1 VLTGAALSTSATT
14 TALAASALGFM
25 STAKLFTIGATLV
38 ALSAVTFGVRQ
49 QMRSRAAIE
58 ESANLR
64 LEREVLTAQLA
75 RAEQR
80 AKQVEFKNA
89 ITPERKPEALHH
101 ANEASTTPPAASPT
115 RSVEPNQSRSEATK
129 MALASVSN
137 AGGKALSTL
146 EAEDV
151 ANVRA
156 WVQQD
161 PADLVKWI
169 ATVPPG
175 RQREH
180 TTEAVIAIAAETDP
194 EFAFLLAS
202 GIDRELPR
210 MNRRSEVIRAWALR
224 DSAAAT
230 RAVAAT
236 ELSDRE
242 RDRLI
247 SLIAAAGAKR

>member
-1 VLTGAALSTSATT
+1 
-14 TALAASALGFM
+14 
-25 STAKLFTIGATLV
+25 
-38 ALSAVTFGVRQ
+38 
-49 QMRSRAAIE
+49 MRAQAAIVE
-58 ESANLR
+58 ATSLR
-64 LEREVLTAQLA
+64 QEREVLAAQLA

-80 AKQVEFKNA
+80 AKTSEFLSA
-89 ITPERKPEALHH
+89 STPERRPEALYPPR
-101 ANEASTTPPAASPT
+101 EASTSAPAALSANPVAPT
-115 RSVEPNQSRSEATK
+115 KSRIEATK
-129 MALASVSN
+129 VALASVSN
-137 AGGKALSTL
+137 AGGMALSTL
-146 EAEDV
+146 EAEHV

-161 PADLVKWI
+161 PSDLVKWI
-169 ATVPPG
+169 AKMPPG

-180 TTEAVIAIAAETDP
+180 TTEAVIAIATETDP